1 MSERLLESLLQVV
14 YESLL
19 FWAQGIQDG
28 TYASV
33 LCSLLLVSFT
43 FIPIYVGFTSFE
55 GYAIG

>member
-14 YESLL
+14 YVSLL
-19 FWAQGIQDG
+19 FLAQSIQNG

-33 LCSLLLVSFT
+33 LRSIFLASFT
-43 FIPIYVGFTSFE
+43 FILIFVGFASFD